1 MHELG
6 VVIRV
11 IETVEKVM
19 VDNNLRKV
27 DAIILQI
34 GELSSMIPS
43 YVEACYPAAVYRSS
57 LRDTKIKI
65 EVLKAYGRCR
75 PCGQVFEVV
84 PNDGTCPKCCEKDFD
99 LTSGREFMIK
109 EIVAY

>member
-11 IETVEKVM
+11 IETVEKV
-19 VDNNLRKV
+19 VLDNQLTKV
-27 DAIILQI
+27 EAIILQI

-57 LRDTKIKI
+57 LKETKLKI
-65 EVLKAYGRCR
+65 EILKAHGKCR
-75 PCGQVFEVV
+75 PCGKVFQVVTE
-84 PNDGTCPKCCEKDFD
+84 DGICPECGEKDFD
-99 LTSGREFMIK
+99 LISGREFMIK

>member
-19 VDNNLRKV
+19 VDNNLSKV

-43 YVEACYPAAVYRSS
+43 YVEACYPAAVYRSN
-57 LRDTKIKI
+57 LKDTKLQI
-65 EVLKAYGRCR
+65 EILKAYGLCR
-75 PCGQVFEVV
+75 HCSEVFEVV
-84 PNDGTCPKCCEKDFD
+84 TEDGTCPICLKKDFE

>member
-11 IETVEKVM
+11 IETVEKV
-19 VDNNLRKV
+19 VLDNQLTKV

-57 LRDTKIKI
+57 LKETKLQI
-65 EVLKAYGRCR
+65 EILKAYGKCR
-75 PCGQVFEVV
+75 PCGKVFPVV
-84 PNDGTCPKCCEKDFD
+84 EEDGVCPECREKNFE
-99 LTSGREFMIK
+99 LISGREFMIK